1 MSWVVSGAAAVVRVA
16 GMSVYLGRGDRVP
29 EQAEE
34 ASIRHLAEVGLI
46 TEIPEPE
53 GGLITEIPEP
63 EPEGEPEGE
72 SKPTA
77 RKR

>member
-1 MSWVVSGAAAVVRVA
+1 MSWIVSGAAAVVRVA
-16 GMSVYLGRGDRVP
+16 GMSIYLGRGDRVP
-29 EQAEE
+29 DEAEE

-46 TEIPEPE
+46 TEMPEA
-53 GGLITEIPEP
+53 
-63 EPEGEPEGE
+63 EPEGE